1 MNLARLELQ
10 VAAAKVEPSEAAQD
24 LADLEGMFS
33 DLAVTKEEG
42 KEELKT
48 TMEKLRRQVDNMV
61 IAAGPKKEERYVSS
75 DKKNGQSFKYDFWE
89 NGTIKLLLLKNPSF
103 CRALTFFNILVPLT
117 N

>member
-1 MNLARLELQ
+1 MASQPITHSHSFFPWDDRINSQFNSLVFLLQVNLARLELQ

-33 DLAVTKEEG
+33 DLAVTKDEG

-75 DKKNGQSFKYDFWE
+75 
-89 NGTIKLLLLKNPSF
+89 
-103 CRALTFFNILVPLT
+103 
-117 N
+117 